1 MHTHSPST
9 HTLHCASSNPEREA
23 GGGLRLV
30 PNEAIRPRPY
40 TEFWPKYSAPRRLA
54 SSRME
59 LLNLDQSTWRS
70 RVTFAASLGFL
81 FFCFLLFNN
90 FLDKGE
96 PEGEFRLKI
105 QLASR
110 RLVGHVSQLKLQLFG
125 ASLQHHLSPRLTRS
139 SLLSSLHTLL
149 PIPVTIWHFSSA
161 LRFSCHVHADRNFSS
176 P

>member
-1 MHTHSPST
+1 MHTHSPIT
-9 HTLHCASSNPEREA
+9 HAHTLLCASSNPEREA

-70 RVTFAASLGFL
+70 RVTFADSLGFLL

-105 QLASR
+105 QLASH

-125 ASLQHHLSPRLTRS
+125 ASLQQHLSPRLTRS
-139 SLLSSLHTLL
+139 SSLHTLL

>member
-1 MHTHSPST
+1 MHTHSPIT
-9 HTLHCASSNPEREA
+9 HAHTLHCASSNPEREA

-40 TEFWPKYSAPRRLA
+40 TEFWPKYSAPRRLG

-70 RVTFAASLGFL
+70 RVTFAASLPF
-81 FFCFLLFNN
+81 FFCAFFCLIIFWT
-90 FLDKGE
+90 KGNQ
-96 PEGEFRLKI
+96 EGKFRLKI

-125 ASLQHHLSPRLTRS
+125 ASLQHHPS
-139 SLLSSLHTLL
+139 SHSQLAALLSSHSLAD
-149 PIPVTIWHFSSA
+149 SSHDLA
-161 LRFSCHVHADRNFSS
+161 FFISAAIFMSRSR
-176 P
+176 